1 MSIQVNDEFVPE
13 TDEFAIENVDARP
26 EGQALD
32 NVVQQGWAVA
42 AESVKPKE
50 FAKDFKISE
59 TPQLVKFIGSENG
72 PIKYKQHWL
81 EQKSEGQRSYTCL
94 ESVCPLCLR
103 LKDVPEKKFLF
114 SVAVLTKE
122 EIVLTKLIAS
132 PKFFQALLSAEH
144 NPTSGPLLKNYWALS
159 RFGKMQ
165 QTTYTVTPV
174 KGRDLMEDWG
184 IDEATAEAAIAEMK
198 AYDSSSVRR
207 SSVEEL
213 NEIVDALI

>member
-81 EQKSEGQRSYTCL
+81 EQKSEGQRSYTHC
-94 ESVCPLCLR
+94 VCDLR
-103 LKDVPEKKFLF
+103 MFLKRSFC
-114 SVAVLTKE
+114 
-122 EIVLTKLIAS
+122 
-132 PKFFQALLSAEH
+132 FQ
-144 NPTSGPLLKNYWALS
+144 
-159 RFGKMQ
+159 
-165 QTTYTVTPV
+165 
-174 KGRDLMEDWG
+174 
-184 IDEATAEAAIAEMK
+184 
-198 AYDSSSVRR
+198 
-207 SSVEEL
+207 
-213 NEIVDALI
+213 